1 MSAVATNVIV
11 NAEEATLTDTTTTP
25 DSENNREPW
34 NPENDPDG
42 FTFEDIRPKDWYLD
56 SLLDLVVGESD
67 QNAGSIS
74 MTLQVGGAVVTGMVI
89 SRKEWIDTTVKSLH
103 SASGD
108 SFKVLGDGV
117 RKLYDF
123 ANSSSVERHERR
135 DAEELPLAARRF
147 IHMRDVHITV
157 GGATEFFGLP
167 LWRAPLADVSG
178 WTLGAHNSSDE

>member
-1 MSAVATNVIV
+1 M
-11 NAEEATLTDTTTTP
+11 TDQSTTP
-25 DSENNREPW
+25 EPENEREPW
-34 NPENDPDG
+34 SPENDPDG
-42 FTFEDIRPKDWYLD
+42 FTLEDIRPKDWYLD
-56 SLLDLVVGESD
+56 TLLDLIVGPTD

-89 SRKEWIDTTVKSLH
+89 SRKEWIDTTVESLH
-103 SASGD
+103 KASGD
-108 SFKVLGDGV
+108 SIQPLGDGI

-123 ANSSSVERHERR
+123 ANSNTTERHDRR

-157 GGATEFFGLP
+157 GGAQDYFGLP

-178 WTLGAHNSSDE
+178 WTLGAHNGSDE